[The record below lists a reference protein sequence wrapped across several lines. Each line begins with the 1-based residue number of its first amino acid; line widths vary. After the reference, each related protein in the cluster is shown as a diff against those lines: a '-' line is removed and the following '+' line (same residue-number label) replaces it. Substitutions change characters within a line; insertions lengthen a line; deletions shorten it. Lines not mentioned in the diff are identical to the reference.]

1 MTDAQWQAMVGACR
15 RMNQVFTCTTPTER
29 TKASRAH
36 LVLDL
41 GAMARTLIVR
51 LQLPDP
57 TPQIGPDPS
66 LNEWKMAA
74 VGYPLWLWTGGSTHV
89 TSRVRAYGI
98 TFTLRATWLST
109 TFDMGDGHTVTCTNT
124 RAYTSTVKP
133 GSTSP
138 TCGYTY
144 LKASLPK
151 GNYTVT
157 ATTNWRI
164 GWSALGSSGSLP
176 GSYTGTRS
184 LPVGELNAL
193 VVR

>member
-1 MTDAQWQAMVGACR
+1 
-15 RMNQVFTCTTPTER
+15 MNQQFSCSAPTMSDR
-29 TKASRAH
+29 PPTVAH

-41 GAMARTLIVR
+41 SAMARTLIVR

-66 LNEWKMAA
+66 VNEWKMAA
-74 VGYPLWLWTGGSTHV
+74 VGYPLWLWTNGPRTV

-98 TFTLRATWLST
+98 TFTLRATWVST
-109 TFDMGDGHTVTCTNT
+109 TFAMGDGHTVTCTKAT
-124 RAYTSTVKP
+124 RYPSTAKP
-133 GSTSP
+133 GAKSP
-138 TCGYTY
+138 DCGYTY
-144 LKASLPK
+144 PRSSLPK

-164 GWSALGSSGSLP
+164 GWSALGASGSLP
-176 GSYTGTRS
+176 GSYSGSRS